1 MNEKIKKTA
10 FETSG
15 GTDEKQSLINSNN
28 IITDEDDFC
37 NSDDLFAEFREESN
51 PNFIRTFTLG
61 ELFDKSYDI
70 KQPIIK
76 DLLYPGMYLFVGAP
90 KIGKSFAMLQI
101 AHHVSNGLD
110 LWDKKV
116 NQGKVVYLALE
127 DREARIV
134 SRYYNM
140 FGIPPNPDNIIISTF
155 SNKAGHGLEGQLE
168 YILAKNQGVSL
179 IIIDTLQMIRES
191 SNDKMNYSSDYGIIE
206 ILKRFADRFKVC
218 LLVVHHTR
226 KQDSDDVFDTIS
238 GTNGLLGAVDGAF
251 VMQKEKRGKNKATI
265 SVTGRDLP
273 EQCIQIERSA
283 NCTWDFVKSDV
294 DLFDKPKDKILDKIV
309 SFVSACKV
317 WQGTATQL
325 IEETKLDITPNVLS
339 RSLNALHSVLLN
351 DYNIE
356 YKFERKHLGKI
367 ISLSIIE

>member
-1 MNEKIKKTA
+1 M
-10 FETSG
+10 
-15 GTDEKQSLINSNN
+15 
-28 IITDEDDFC
+28 
-37 NSDDLFAEFREESN
+37 FAEFREESN

-127 DREARIV
+127 DREPRIV

-140 FGIPPNPDNIIISTF
+140 FGVPPNPDNIIISTL

-168 YILAKNQGVSL
+168 YILARNQGVSL
-179 IIIDTLQMIRES
+179 IIIDTLQMIRKS
-191 SNDKMNYSSDYGIIE
+191 SNNKMNYSSDYGIIE

-238 GTNGLLGAVDGAF
+238 GTNGLLGAADGAF
-251 VMQKEKRGKNKATI
+251 VMQKEN
-265 SVTGRDLP
+265 
-273 EQCIQIERSA
+273 E
-283 NCTWDFVKSDV
+283 VKIKL
-294 DLFDKPKDKILDKIV
+294 LFRYR
-309 SFVSACKV
+309 
-317 WQGTATQL
+317 QGFARTMYS
-325 IEETKLDITPNVLS
+325 N
-339 RSLNALHSVLLN
+339 
-351 DYNIE
+351 
-356 YKFERKHLGKI
+356 
-367 ISLSIIE
+367 

>member
-1 MNEKIKKTA
+1 
-10 FETSG
+10 
-15 GTDEKQSLINSNN
+15 
-28 IITDEDDFC
+28 
-37 NSDDLFAEFREESN
+37 
-51 PNFIRTFTLG
+51 
-61 ELFDKSYDI
+61 
-70 KQPIIK
+70 
-76 DLLYPGMYLFVGAP
+76 MYLFVGAP

-127 DREARIV
+127 DREPRIV

-140 FGIPPNPDNIIISTF
+140 FGVPPNPDNIIISTL

-168 YILAKNQGVSL
+168 YILARNQGVSL
-179 IIIDTLQMIRES
+179 IIIDTLQMIRKS
-191 SNDKMNYSSDYGIIE
+191 SNNKMNYSSDYGIIE

-238 GTNGLLGAVDGAF
+238 GTNGLLGAADGAF

-309 SFVSACKV
+309 PFVSACKV

-356 YKFERKHLGKI
+356 YKFERKHSGKI

>member
-10 FETSG
+10 LETSA

-127 DREARIV
+127 DREPRIV

-140 FGIPPNPDNIIISTF
+140 FGVPPNPDNIIISTL

-168 YILAKNQGVSL
+168 YILARNQGVSL

-191 SNDKMNYSSDYGIIE
+191 SNNKMNYSSDYGIIVNFLLFLFVLF
-206 ILKRFADRFKVC
+206 ILGLFIKE
-218 LLVVHHTR
+218 
-226 KQDSDDVFDTIS
+226 
-238 GTNGLLGAVDGAF
+238 NGFTHNFL
-251 VMQKEKRGKNKATI
+251 
-265 SVTGRDLP
+265 
-273 EQCIQIERSA
+273 C
-283 NCTWDFVKSDV
+283 
-294 DLFDKPKDKILDKIV
+294 
-309 SFVSACKV
+309 
-317 WQGTATQL
+317 
-325 IEETKLDITPNVLS
+325 
-339 RSLNALHSVLLN
+339 
-351 DYNIE
+351 
-356 YKFERKHLGKI
+356 
-367 ISLSIIE
+367 LSIIGQGLNIFDLFIVDLLWWRNTKRVRLRKMPEKELYQNPKKHIEAFIRAFIMYLLIALIDGYILTLL

>member
-1 MNEKIKKTA
+1 MNEQIKKTA
-10 FETSG
+10 FETSA

-127 DREARIV
+127 DRESRIV

-140 FGIPPNPDNIIISTF
+140 FGVPPNPDNIIISTF

-168 YILAKNQGVSL
+168 YILARNQGVSL

-191 SNDKMNYSSDYGIIE
+191 SNDKMNYSSDME
-206 ILKRFADRFKVC
+206 LLKFLKDLLIDSRCVC
-218 LLVVHHTR
+218 LLFITQESKIPMMCLIQFQVQTDCLVLLTEHLLCKR
-226 KQDSDDVFDTIS
+226 KSE
-238 GTNGLLGAVDGAF
+238 A
-251 VMQKEKRGKNKATI
+251 R
-265 SVTGRDLP
+265 
-273 EQCIQIERSA
+273 
-283 NCTWDFVKSDV
+283 
-294 DLFDKPKDKILDKIV
+294 
-309 SFVSACKV
+309 
-317 WQGTATQL
+317 
-325 IEETKLDITPNVLS
+325 TKLLFPLPAGICPNNVFK
-339 RSLNALHSVLLN
+339 LNARQ
-351 DYNIE
+351 IA
-356 YKFERKHLGKI
+356 LGI
-367 ISLSIIE
+367 L